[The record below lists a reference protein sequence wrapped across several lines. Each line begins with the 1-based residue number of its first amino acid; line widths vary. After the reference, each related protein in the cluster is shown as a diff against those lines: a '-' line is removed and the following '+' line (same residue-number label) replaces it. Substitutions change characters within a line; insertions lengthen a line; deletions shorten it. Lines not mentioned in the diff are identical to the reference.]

1 MKPLPRERER
11 RGALVVETAV
21 ILPLLMVVMLGVWE
35 VGRIIQVKQM
45 MVNSA
50 REGARLA
57 AGGYTVNSA
66 PVTQA
71 MVTQACKDYLRG
83 AGLPAAAYN
92 GAEVT
97 LTCMASPSWV
107 DPYNAEPLD
116 RFRLRV
122 RIPPGAAFEST
133 LWSFLPK
140 LTGINELDA
149 TVDWVSLNNVEITID
164 SNLPL

>member
-1 MKPLPRERER
+1 MKPLPRDRER
-11 RGALVVETAV
+11 RGALVVEAAV
-21 ILPLLMVVMLGVWE
+21 VLPLLIIVMLGVWE
-35 VGRIIQVKQM
+35 VGRMIQVKQM
-45 MVNSA
+45 LVNSA

-83 AGLPAAAYN
+83 AGLPAATYN

-107 DPYNAEPLD
+107 NPHDAEPLD

-122 RIPPGAAFEST
+122 RIPPGPAYEGT
-133 LWSFLPK
+133 RWSFLPK
-140 LTGINELDA
+140 LTAINELDA
-149 TVDWVSLNNVEITID
+149 QVDWVSLNNEEINID

>member
-1 MKPLPRERER
+1 MKPPARERER
-11 RGALVVETAV
+11 RGALVVEAAV
-21 ILPLLMVVMLGVWE
+21 ILPLLLIVMLGVWE
-35 VGRIIQVKQM
+35 VGRMIQVKQM
-45 MVNSA
+45 LVNSA

-83 AGLPAAAYN
+83 AGLPASAYN

-97 LTCMASPSWV
+97 MTCMASPTWV

-122 RIPPGAAFEST
+122 RIPPGAAYEST
-133 LWSFLPK
+133 RWSFLPK
-140 LTGINELDA
+140 LTAINELDA
-149 TVDWVSLNNVEITID
+149 EVDWVSLNNEEISID

>member
-1 MKPLPRERER
+1 MKPLARDRER
-11 RGALVVETAV
+11 RGALVVEAAV
-21 ILPLLMVVMLGVWE
+21 ILPLLMIVMLGVWE
-35 VGRIIQVKQM
+35 VGRMIQVKQM
-45 MVNSA
+45 LVNSA

-57 AGGYTVNSA
+57 AGGYTVNSV

-71 MVTQACKDYLRG
+71 MVTQACKDYLSG

-97 LTCMASPSWV
+97 MTCMASPAWV

-122 RIPPGAAFEST
+122 RIPPGAAYEST
-133 LWSFLPK
+133 RWSLLPK
-140 LTGINELDA
+140 LTAINELDA
-149 TVDWVSLNNVEITID
+149 EVDWVSLNNEEINID

>member
-1 MKPLPRERER
+1 MNPPARERER
-11 RGALVVETAV
+11 RGALVVEAAV
-21 ILPLLMVVMLGVWE
+21 ILPLLLIVMLGVWE
-35 VGRIIQVKQM
+35 VGRMIQVKQM
-45 MVNSA
+45 LVNSA

-83 AGLPAAAYN
+83 AGLPASAYN

-97 LTCMASPSWV
+97 MTCMASPTWV

-122 RIPPGAAFEST
+122 RIPPGAAYEST
-133 LWSFLPK
+133 RWSFLPK
-140 LTGINELDA
+140 LTAINELDA
-149 TVDWVSLNNVEITID
+149 EVDWVSLNNEEISID